1 MCFVL
6 IINNHMTRAIIGT
19 AAIGRTIFINASS
32 AANKIEYTSN
42 FYTYIVNLLMN
53 TYHNCQIN
61 NSIVQYNGSDNA
73 NML

>member
-42 FYTYIVNLLMN
+42 FLYLYCESSHEHL
-53 TYHNCQIN
+53 
-61 NSIVQYNGSDNA
+61 S
-73 NML
+73 